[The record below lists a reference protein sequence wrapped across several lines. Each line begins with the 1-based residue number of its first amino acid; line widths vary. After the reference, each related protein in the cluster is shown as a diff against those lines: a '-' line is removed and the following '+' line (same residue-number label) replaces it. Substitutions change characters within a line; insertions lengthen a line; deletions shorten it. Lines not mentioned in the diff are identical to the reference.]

1 MLDTTQKNKNNDS
14 KLKYNNRYVSDD
26 INKFLKP
33 RKFENMIIYPLVFDK
48 SDLEYILGTYKNP
61 SKELNQHQY
70 INLLFVDSILSDYG
84 ISDDSNEVH
93 EFEVSFTQSTINK
106 LNGILYSYE
115 KKVNRCVSLDEIIKK
130 LIDDEY
136 SRNRKE
142 HYKSYK
148 QVRNALGVLD
158 HS

>member
-1 MLDTTQKNKNNDS
+1 METTHENKYNES
-14 KLKYNNRYVSDD
+14 KLKYNNKYVSNN

-33 RKFENMIIYPLVFDK
+33 REFENMVIYPLVFNK

-61 SKELNQHQY
+61 IKELNQHQY

-84 ISDDSNEVH
+84 IQDESNELH
-93 EFEVSFTQSTINK
+93 EFEVSFNQSTINK
-106 LNGILYSYE
+106 LNGILYSHE
-115 KKVNRCVSLDEIIKK
+115 KKINRCVSLDEIIKK

-148 QVRNALGVLD
+148 EVRNALGVLD
-158 HS
+158 NG

>member
-1 MLDTTQKNKNNDS
+1 METTQENKNNES
-14 KLKYNNRYVSDD
+14 KLIYNNEYVSND
-26 INKFLKP
+26 INKFLKVVE
-33 RKFENMIIYPLVFDK
+33 FEDMVIYPLVFNK
-48 SDLEYILGTYKNP
+48 SDLEYIIGTYKNP

-84 ISDDSNEVH
+84 KSNQLKDGC
-93 EFEVSFTQSTINK
+93 EFEVKFNQSTINK

-115 KKVNRCVSLDEIIKK
+115 KKVGRCVSLDEIIKK
-130 LIDDEY
+130 LIDNEY

-148 QVRNALGVLD
+148 QVRNALGVQENG
-158 HS
+158 